1 MKTVFFE
8 ATWNFE
14 TDIADVTFRQRD
26 ETYLNKMSA
35 EIRWKGLLFDLD

>member
-1 MKTVFFE
+1 MKPVFFE

-26 ETYLNKMSA
+26 GTYLNKMSA
-35 EIRWKGLLFDLD
+35 ECAFIYFQ

>member
-14 TDIADVTFRQRD
+14 TDIADVT
-26 ETYLNKMSA
+26 YLNKMSA
-35 EIRWKGLLFDLD
+35 ECAFIYFQ

>member
-26 ETYLNKMSA
+26 GTYLN
-35 EIRWKGLLFDLD
+35 IREVFNITKNS

>member
-1 MKTVFFE
+1 METVFFE

-26 ETYLNKMSA
+26 GTYLNKHIA
-35 EIRWKGLLFDLD
+35 KK